1 MRAALYIRVS
11 TDEQAREGF
20 SIDAQRRKLLAY
32 AESQDWNVASILV
45 DDGYS
50 AKDLK
55 RPAMQELLQKVR
67 DEEIDVVL
75 VFKLDRLT
83 RSVKDLYTL
92 LDEFA
97 RHDVGFR
104 SSQEQF
110 DTTTTMGRAMLGM
123 LGIFAQWERETI
135 AERVRMGVE
144 QMVREGK
151 KPGGKYPYGY
161 DRDGKLIPD
170 EAEVIRR
177 LRDLYMKENLSFLKI
192 AERLNQEGLLRRGY
206 EWTRNTVALTLE
218 NIFYAGII
226 RLGTK
231 MKNGKYPQRKRELR
245 VDVIDVPGEHEAIW
259 TLEEYEEHLR
269 LMRMR
274 SKGNHSRKLDYLFS
288 GLLRCGRC
296 GATMFGRLTT
306 KRSLKDG
313 TIIRYPYYMCSRR
326 RDSKTCDMPTFRQK
340 HVEHLIMQYIE
351 SIRLDKSKIDLKQD
365 QTELNRKIR
374 KLNNHLNKI
383 RERRKR
389 WQYMF
394 VNDLITELDLKRNLD
409 EEREQEKKLLAELR
423 VLENQKKEE
432 FVYPARLLEIV
443 DVWDKI
449 GSQEKRELLWTIFDE
464 ITLHT
469 NETNVKGVK
478 NRFFP
483 AWVEIRYN

>member
-32 AESQDWNVASILV
+32 AESQDWNVTSILV
-45 DDGYS
+45 DEGYS

-449 GSQEKRELLWTIFDE
+449 GSQEKRELLWTIFDK

>member
-20 SIDAQRRKLLAY
+20 SIDAQKRKLLAY
-32 AESQDWNVASILV
+32 AESQDWEVVSVLI

-50 AKDLK
+50 AKDLN
-55 RPAMQELLQKVR
+55 RPAMQELLVKVQN
-67 DEEIDVVL
+67 EEIDVVL

-83 RSVKDLYTL
+83 RSVRDLYAL
-92 LDEFA
+92 LDEFS

-104 SSQEQF
+104 SAQEQF
-110 DTTTTMGRAMLGM
+110 DTTTTMGRAMLGI

-135 AERVRMGVE
+135 AERVRFGME
-144 QMVREGK
+144 QKVREGK
-151 KPGGKYPYGY
+151 WPGGRLPFGY
-161 DRDGKLIPD
+161 DSKGNLIPE
-170 EAEVIRR
+170 EAEIIRLVR
-177 LRDLYMKENLSFLKI
+177 ELYMKENLSYLKI
-192 AERLNQEGLLRRGY
+192 AERLNYEGNLRRGY

-218 NIFYAGII
+218 NPFYAGII
-226 RLGTK
+226 RFGSK

-245 VDVIDVPGEHEAIW
+245 VDVIDVPGDHEAIW
-259 TLEEYEEHLR
+259 TVEEYQEHLR

-274 SKGNHSRKLDYLFS
+274 SQGNYSRKLDYLFS

-296 GATMFGRLTT
+296 GSTMFGRLTT
-306 KRSLKDG
+306 QRSLKDG
-313 TIIRYPYYMCSRR
+313 SIIRYPYYICSRR

-340 HVEHLIMQYIE
+340 HVEHLIMKYIE
-351 SIRLDKSKIDLKQD
+351 SIRLDKSKIELKQD

-374 KLNNHLNKI
+374 QVNIELNKV

-394 VNDLITELDLKRNLD
+394 VNELISEFELRKHLD
-409 EEREQEKKLLAELR
+409 EEKKQEEKLLQELQY
-423 VLENQKKEE
+423 LENQKKEE

-443 DVWDKI
+443 DVWDRI
-449 GSQEKRELLWTIFDE
+449 ENQQKRELLLTIFDE

-483 AWVEIRYN
+483 AWVDIRYK

>member
-177 LRDLYMKENLSFLKI
+177 LRDLYMKESLSFLKI

-259 TLEEYEEHLR
+259 TLDEYEEHLR

-306 KRSLKDG
+306 RRSLKDG

-374 KLNNHLNKI
+374 KLNNDLNKI

-394 VNDLITELDLKRNLD
+394 VNDLITEFDLKRNLD
-409 EEREQEKKLLAELR
+409 DEKEQEEKLIAELR
-423 VLENQKKEE
+423 LLENQKKEE
-432 FVYPARLLEIV
+432 FVYPSRLLEIV
-443 DVWDKI
+443 EVWDKI
-449 GSQEKRELLWTIFDE
+449 GNQEKRELLWTIFDK

-483 AWVEIRYN
+483 AWVEIHYN